1 MKRGFKST
9 GILTEEELHGLP
21 GVPSEK
27 KAAEGP
33 VAVIECA
40 EEFPCDPCEY
50 ACAHGAIIVGQP
62 ITNLPRLEEDS
73 CIGCGE
79 CVVECP
85 GLAIFM
91 MDLAYSEKEATVSFP
106 YEFLPLP
113 KVGEDV
119 NALDRSGKVITR
131 GKVVEVKNLPSQ
143 DHTAVVKVVVPK
155 EFGWDVRGIE
165 RNGGK
170 GV

>member
-1 MKRGFKST
+1 MKEGFKST
-9 GILTEEELHGLP
+9 GILTAEELRGLP
-21 GVPSEK
+21 GVPSVNR
-27 KAAEGP
+27 AAEGP

-40 EEFPCDPCEY
+40 EEFPCDPCESS
-50 ACAHGAIIVGQP
+50 CAHGAIFVGRP
-62 ITNLPRLEEDS
+62 ITNLPRLDEDS

-79 CVVECP
+79 CIVECP

-91 MDLAYSEKEATVSFP
+91 MNLTYSDKEAAVSFP

-113 KVGEDV
+113 RVGEEIGAV
-119 NALDRSGKVITR
+119 DRSGKVITT

-143 DHTAVVKVVVPK
+143 DRTAVVTVALPR
-155 EFGWDVRGIE
+155 EFGWDVRGLQIK
-165 RNGGK
+165 GGK

>member
-1 MKRGFKST
+1 MKGGFKSS
-9 GILTEEELHGLP
+9 GILTAKELHGLP

-27 KAAEGP
+27 RAAEGP

-40 EEFPCDPCEY
+40 EEFPCDPCESS
-50 ACAHGAIIVGQP
+50 CAHGAIIVGRP
-62 ITNLPRLEEDS
+62 ITNLPRLDEDS

-79 CVVECP
+79 CIVECP

-91 MDLAYSEKEATVSFP
+91 MDLTYSEKEVTVSLP

-113 KVGEDV
+113 RVGEEIEAV
-119 NALDRSGKVITR
+119 DRAGKVITT

-143 DHTAVVKVVVPK
+143 DRTVVVTIAVPR
-155 EFGWDVRGIE
+155 ESGWDVRGLQK
-165 RNGGK
+165 RGGK